1 MKKVSVPKAKQS
13 LLKKDVRL
21 KYTRER
27 AKDYVARLMKDRD
40 MTQMQAM
47 RQAIKDFRI
56 DEMQELELRRSFD

>member
-1 MKKVSVPKAKQS
+1 MKKVTSPKSKQS

-27 AKDYVARLMKDRD
+27 AKEYVGRLMKDRD

-47 RQAIKDFRI
+47 RQAIKDLRI